1 MSSANEVELTAHG
14 NSSNTGKGE
23 SQNKNDDVKVESPQE
38 SVKPVSVRTL
48 FFKYASKKEIAILLL
63 GFFCTFISVH
73 IIDSCNL
80 IRSADAS
87 FPNILWRT
95 VR

>member
-1 MSSANEVELTAHG
+1 MSSANEVELTALG

-63 GFFCTFISVH
+63 GFFCKFISVH
-73 IIDSCNL
+73 IIDSCDL

-87 FPNILWRT
+87 FPNFLWRT